1 MYGTMK
7 QHLRAELDS
16 LGEAGLY
23 KRERVIVPSA
33 RRSGWPEEKR

>member
-1 MYGTMK
+1 MYGKMK

-23 KRERVIVPSA
+23 KRERAPTTIWGFRTIPV
-33 RRSGWPEEKR
+33 